1 MLSDALQGKAPLR
14 RAFWVY
20 GVGVSVGYSALGLFI
35 DPLNV
40 KSIVLY
46 TVVGLAIGVVQ
57 CVILW
62 RCAPN
67 SRSRLATS
75 LTRVAVII
83 GLLTIPLF
91 LYLLYAYPAAMI
103 P

>member
-1 MLSDALQGKAPLR
+1 MLSDAFRGKASLR
-14 RAFWVY
+14 RAFWLY
-20 GVGVSVGYSALGLFI
+20 GVGISVVYSALGLFV

-40 KSIVLY
+40 RSLVVY
-46 TVVGLAIGVVQ
+46 TVVGLAIGLVQ
-57 CVILW
+57 CIILW

-67 SRSRLATS
+67 SRSRLATR
-75 LTRVAVII
+75 LTRIAVIA

-91 LYLLYAYPAAMI
+91 LYLLYAAPAALV

>member
-20 GVGVSVGYSALGLFI
+20 GVGVSVAYSALGLFI

-75 LTRVAVII
+75 LTRVAVIL